1 MKLFGLNIGKTET
14 RASPE
19 DPRVP
24 VSAANFLQFFNVN
37 TYGLPAVTL
46 DAALTVPAVSASVSF
61 LSRSLAN

>member
-24 VSAANFLQFFNVN
+24 VSAANFLQFFN
-37 TYGLPAVTL
+37 
-46 DAALTVPAVSASVSF
+46 D
-61 LSRSLAN
+61 